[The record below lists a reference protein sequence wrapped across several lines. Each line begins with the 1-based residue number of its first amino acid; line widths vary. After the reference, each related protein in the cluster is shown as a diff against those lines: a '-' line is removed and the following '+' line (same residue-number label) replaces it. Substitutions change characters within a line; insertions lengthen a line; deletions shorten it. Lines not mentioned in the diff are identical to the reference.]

1 MLGILAGDTLSLNS
15 SPTGTLGCVGCGAT
29 LQAGPGRSYKDGALG
44 STMQSGAGRA
54 YQDGALGSAMARG
67 PGRAY
72 QDGALGF
79 MNISSDFIIGG
90 LLVGGL
96 TWFLLSRKGG

>member
-15 SPTGTLGCVGCGAT
+15 SPIGTLGCVGCGAT
-29 LQAGPGRSYKDGALG
+29 LQAGPGRAYKDGALG
-44 STMQSGAGRA
+44 SAIQRGPGRA
-54 YQDGALGSAMARG
+54 FQDGSLGAAIQRG

-79 MNISSDFIIGG
+79 VRITSDFIIGAG
-90 LLVGGL
+90 IAAAL
-96 TWFLLSRKGG
+96 TWFAVKKL